1 MESFSQTTN
10 NITVVQGTPVNIENA
25 GTPLSSHSATNA
37 SGACA
42 TNSTSLRDEENYS
55 ASSIILITDYETQ
68 EEKECR
74 RACCF
79 LLWMPIFPFNFLCCL
94 F

>member
-1 MESFSQTTN
+1 MKSFSQTTN
-10 NITVVQGTPVNIENA
+10 NITVVQGTPVNTDNA
-25 GTPLSSHSATNA
+25 GALLPTNINA

-42 TNSTSLRDEENYS
+42 TNDRPEEEQNDS

-68 EEKECR
+68 EDKECR
-74 RACCF
+74 RFCCF
-79 LLWMPIFPFNFLCCL
+79 LLSMPIFPFNFLCCL

>member
-1 MESFSQTTN
+1 MKSFSQTTN
-10 NITVVQGTPVNIENA
+10 NITVVQGTPVNTDNA
-25 GTPLSSHSATNA
+25 GAPPPLGPLGPTN
-37 SGACA
+37 
-42 TNSTSLRDEENYS
+42 TNNRPEEEQNDS